1 MRRETRVSGATLSH
15 NYLSV
20 NAGLAQN
27 QRFVSSLI
35 NNTFSFHKR
44 FVNFN
49 DVIKFGYV
57 GLIGEA
63 VWHSRYSR
71 VF

>member
-1 MRRETRVSGATLSH
+1 MQLETRVSCATLSR

-35 NNTFSFHKR
+35 NNTFGCHNR
-44 FVNFN
+44 FINV
-49 DVIKFGYV
+49 DGVLKFVGYV
-57 GLIGEA
+57 
-63 VWHSRYSR
+63 
-71 VF
+71 